1 MLKIWNRDCFGRL
14 DLNKKLAL
22 SYVKDWDRVEEVRE
36 LTVEEA
42 EAEAKK
48 EAKDS
53 FKKWVRLPW
62 RKSTGGKNLEKLG

>member
-1 MLKIWNRDCFGRL
+1 M
-14 DLNKKLAL
+14 
-22 SYVKDWDRVEEVRE
+22 EEVRE
-36 LTVEEA
+36 LTVEEAEA

-62 RKSTGGKNLEKLG
+62 R

>member
-1 MLKIWNRDCFGRL
+1 M
-14 DLNKKLAL
+14 
-22 SYVKDWDRVEEVRE
+22 KDWDRVEEVRE

-42 EAEAKK
+42 EAEAEAEAKN

>member
-1 MLKIWNRDCFGRL
+1 M
-14 DLNKKLAL
+14 
-22 SYVKDWDRVEEVRE
+22 KDWDRVEEVRE
-36 LTVEEA
+36 LTVEKAEA
-42 EAEAKK
+42 EAESKK

>member
-1 MLKIWNRDCFGRL
+1 M
-14 DLNKKLAL
+14 
-22 SYVKDWDRVEEVRE
+22 KDWDRVEEVRE

-53 FKKWVRLPW
+53 FKKRVRLPW
-62 RKSTGGKNLEKLG
+62 RKSTGGKNLKKLG

>member
-1 MLKIWNRDCFGRL
+1 M
-14 DLNKKLAL
+14 
-22 SYVKDWDRVEEVRE
+22 KDWDRVEEVRE
-36 LTVEEA
+36 LTVEDV

-48 EAKDS
+48 EAKES

>member
-1 MLKIWNRDCFGRL
+1 M
-14 DLNKKLAL
+14 
-22 SYVKDWDRVEEVRE
+22 KDWDRVEEVRE

-53 FKKWVRLPW
+53 FKKWVRLPL